1 MKYNQQNELWKC
13 TTVVCGV
20 VYWMDVNSRLKRLT
34 NRQRAEKERAHKWDE
49 KRNSTNLMDGST
61 VQLLML
67 DKEIR
72 HVIYGYDENN
82 NDNTSTNK

>member
-1 MKYNQQNELWKC
+1 
-13 TTVVCGV
+13 
-20 VYWMDVNSRLKRLT
+20 
-34 NRQRAEKERAHKWDE
+34 
-49 KRNSTNLMDGST
+49 MDGST